1 MNRFTKRFDFDYDTG
16 CLKELTDCLDVFG
29 GGGKGGSTQPTYTP
43 PPAAPSVQEAATMKT
58 AEDLAAQDVMKK
70 KQQTQGAK
78 SLQIPLGTDTTGTTT
93 ATPIG
98 TV

>member
-1 MNRFTKRFDFDYDTG
+1 MNRFTKKFDFDYDTG

-29 GGGKGGSTQPTYTP
+29 GGKGASQPTYTP

-58 AEDLAAQDVMKK
+58 AEELDSQDVMKK